1 MPPATLIPSF
11 LLVEVFCRL
20 SVVRQLAHGVVQAS
34 KDVRRVGLALRVGL
48 SGDGIVDGR
57 AGGGYG
63 VDADPENT
71 QALRNGDRHLGHVT
85 QGVEPGVDQHG

>member
-1 MPPATLIPSF
+1 M
-11 LLVEVFCRL
+11 EVFCRL
-20 SVVRQLAHGVVQAS
+20 SVVRQLAHGVVQAP